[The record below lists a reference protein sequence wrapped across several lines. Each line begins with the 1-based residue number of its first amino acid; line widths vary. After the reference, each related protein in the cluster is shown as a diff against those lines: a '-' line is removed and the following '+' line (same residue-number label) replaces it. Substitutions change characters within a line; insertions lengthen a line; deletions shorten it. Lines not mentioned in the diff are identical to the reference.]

1 SPPLPRRRR
10 NLGVA
15 LQDRPAQPAPRPH
28 RPAPDPADTP
38 DPPRPRAATAR
49 ASAFHVRPYR
59 SAALERRGPDGLST
73 VMLMAVVT
81 TPAVLAAAALRPR
94 SKSRG

>member
-1 SPPLPRRRR
+1 E
-10 NLGVA
+10 
-15 LQDRPAQPAPRPH
+15 PAAAAAPAP
-28 RPAPDPADTP
+28 PAV
-38 DPPRPRAATAR
+38 RAAAAR

-59 SAALERRGPDGLST
+59 SAALERRGPNGLST
-73 VMLMAVVT
+73 MMLMVVVT